1 MSIVINS
8 YGQNIAIQGPAFK
21 VTVTITKGKQ
31 VIVFTCMSNKVDDM
45 IASMK

>member
-31 VIVFTCMSNKVDDM
+31 IITFTCMSDQVDKM
-45 IASMK
+45 IASYR

>member
-21 VTVTITKGKQ
+21 VTVTITKNNQ
-31 VIVFTCMSNKVDDM
+31 VIVFTCMSNEVDKM
-45 IASMK
+45 IASYR